1 MHDVDMR
8 YDNII
13 SEFLNDTEIFQ
24 DLPEQIAMVKNFTQI
39 FNNENGSLESML
51 LEAGLHQNIID
62 LIFDG
67 YINVNRVN

>member
-1 MHDVDMR
+1 MR

>member
-1 MHDVDMR
+1 M
-8 YDNII
+8 I

>member
-1 MHDVDMR
+1 MR

-24 DLPEQIAMVKNFTQI
+24 DLPEQIAMMKNFTQI

>member
-1 MHDVDMR
+1 MR

-24 DLPEQIAMVKNFTQI
+24 DLPEQIVMVKNFTQI

>member
-1 MHDVDMR
+1 MR

-24 DLPEQIAMVKNFTQI
+24 DLPEQIAMVKNFTEI